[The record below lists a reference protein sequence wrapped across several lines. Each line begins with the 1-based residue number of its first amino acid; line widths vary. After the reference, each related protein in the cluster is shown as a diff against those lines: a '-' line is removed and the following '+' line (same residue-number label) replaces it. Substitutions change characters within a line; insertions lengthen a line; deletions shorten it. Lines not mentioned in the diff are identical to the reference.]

1 MAGKHFKVKKQPP
14 SPAQQFAFFRKEVA
28 RGMQPV
34 AERQVERYKTLPSN
48 RHGRFKFAGETAV
61 KGTHI
66 LTQVTLENEG
76 ESLERYGGTVGDL
89 WGWLNLGTPA
99 HPILPRFKQTL
110 SFLVG
115 GVRVFARRVLRHPG
129 TKPQRN
135 TERINQSLEPFR
147 EKETDKGFKLA
158 WKKLEKFNKRKS

>member
-14 SPAQQFAFFRKEVA
+14 SPAQQFAFFQKEVA
-28 RGMQPV
+28 KGMQPI
-34 AERQVERYKTLPSN
+34 AERQVERHKAIPSS
-48 RHGRFKFAGETAV
+48 RHGRFKFAGETVV

-76 ESLERYGGTVGDL
+76 ESLGRYGGTVGDL

-99 HPILPRFKQTL
+99 HVILPRFKRAL
-110 SFLVG
+110 AFVVG
-115 GVRVFARRVLRHPG
+115 GAAVVVRRVRHPG

-147 EKETDKGFKLA
+147 KKETDKGFKSA
-158 WKKLEKFNKRKS
+158 WKKLEKFNRR